1 MARPENVMQV
11 FSLLDKSNCRKCGE
25 KTCLAFASA
34 VFQGRCRLSECPML
48 DPGVAARFDGSAEAG
63 SMPEVDPSDEL
74 FSRLKQEAAA
84 LDLLE
89 TARRVGGVY
98 DGRVL
103 RVKILGK
110 DMGIDKQANLIS
122 DIHMTPW
129 VTVPFLTYLLHCRG
143 VALSGEW
150 ISMREMTGG
159 KARYPLFQKRCEQA
173 MRRIGD
179 VYADLFDDMVQL
191 FRGRQVESPF
201 DSDISVVLP
210 VLPLVPVLICY
221 WRADEDMESSLN
233 VFFDHSIEHN
243 LDCET
248 AFTLGAGL
256 TQMFE
261 NLARRHG
268 YTLD

>member
-1 MARPENVMQV
+1 MQV

-34 VFQGRCRLSECPML
+34 VFQGRSRLSECPVL
-48 DPGVAARFDGSAEAG
+48 DPVVAARFDGSAEVRGEAA
-63 SMPEVDPSDEL
+63 PEPAEVL
-74 FSRLKQEAAA
+74 FTRLRQEAAA
-84 LDLLE
+84 LDLSE
-89 TARRVGGVY
+89 TARRVGGVF
-98 DGRVL
+98 DGRAL

-129 VTVPFLTYLLHCRG
+129 VTVPFLTYLLHCQG
-143 VALSGEW
+143 APLSGEW
-150 ISMREMTGG
+150 ISMREMAGG

-173 MRRIGD
+173 MKRIGD
-179 VYADLFDDMVQL
+179 IYAELFDDMVQL

-221 WRADEDMESSLN
+221 WRADEGLESSLN
-233 VFFDHSIEHN
+233 VFFDRSIEHN

-261 NLARRHG
+261 SLARRHG
-268 YTLD
+268 CTP